1 MTVCDSNRKN
11 YVSDLVECIN
21 QYGGAKEFIDVL
33 DGDLLDS
40 WCDSNYGEATDHDQC
55 LQKLCVNLRQIMSR
69 YHKGSNFNNKTINMA
84 CELLEIESACRQMSK
99 LKSHKDYFY
108 WYVRSDKFLD
118 EMGKISL
125 EIADDIVKEGDK

>member
-21 QYGGAKEFIDVL
+21 QYGGAKEFVDML

-55 LQKLCVNLRQIMSR
+55 LQRLCVNLRQIMSR
-69 YHKGSNFNNKTINMA
+69 YRRGSNFNNKTINMA
-84 CELLEIESACRQMSK
+84 CELLDIESACRQMRKSK
-99 LKSHKDYFY
+99 LHKDYFY
-108 WYVRSDKFLD
+108 DYVRSDKFLD

-125 EIADDIVKEGDK
+125 EIADGILKEEGK